1 MSVVVVVV
9 VVVVAVAVAGGVVS
23 LVITCTGQSQ
33 MLW

>member
-1 MSVVVVVV
+1 MSVVIVAVVVI
-9 VVVVAVAVAGGVVS
+9 AVTGAVVS